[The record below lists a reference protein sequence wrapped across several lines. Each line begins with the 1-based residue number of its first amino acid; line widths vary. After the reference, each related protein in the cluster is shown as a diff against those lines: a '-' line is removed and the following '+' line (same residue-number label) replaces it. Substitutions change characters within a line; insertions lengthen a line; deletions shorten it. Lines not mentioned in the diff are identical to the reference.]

1 MATKEKF
8 EWIRSWSD
16 YAPNEDKPRVLLIGD
31 SITNGYNEQVR
42 ELLRDVCYVDFF
54 ATSYTIES
62 CVYLA
67 NVRAMIAD
75 AKYDLVHFNFGLHGF
90 HLGRDEYKARVRA
103 LAEEIALECK
113 TVLVSSTPIRA
124 QKSNDLDKKN
134 DAVIERNEAVAE
146 IAAECGFTV
155 DDLYPVAKNF
165 AFELVTGDG
174 FHYTTDGYKALAE
187 VVSECI
193 KANL

>member
-62 CVYLA
+62 GVYLA
-67 NVRAMIAD
+67 NVRAMLAD
-75 AKYDLVHFNFGLHGF
+75 AKYALVHFNFGLHGF

-124 QKSNDLDKKN
+124 QKSNDLDAKN
-134 DAVIERNEAVAE
+134 AIVIERNEAVAE
-146 IAAECGFTV
+146 IAKECGFAV
-155 DDLYPVAKNF
+155 DELYSVAKDL
-165 AFELVTGDG
+165 AFELTAGDG
-174 FHYTTDGYKALAE
+174 YHYTTDGYKALAA
-187 VVSECI
+187 VVADCI

>member
-16 YAPNEDKPRVLLIGD
+16 YAPNTDKPRVLLIGD

-90 HLGRDEYKARVRA
+90 HLKRDEYKARVRA
-103 LAEEIALECK
+103 LAVEIALECK
-113 TVLVSSTPIRA
+113 TVLVTSTPIRA
-124 QKSNDLDKKN
+124 QKSNDLDAKN
-134 DAVIERNEAVAE
+134 SIVIERNEAVAE
-146 IAAECGFTV
+146 IAKECGFAVDELYTV
-155 DDLYPVAKNF
+155 ARDL

-174 FHYTTDGYKALAE
+174 FHYTTEGYKALAS
-187 VVSECI
+187 VVAECI

>member
-1 MATKEKF
+1 M
-8 EWIRSWSD
+8 
-16 YAPNEDKPRVLLIGD
+16 
-31 SITNGYNEQVR
+31 R

-90 HLGRDEYKARVRA
+90 HLNKDEYKARVRA
-103 LAEEIALECK
+103 LAEEIALEAK
-113 TVLVSSTPIRA
+113 VISVTSTPIRA
-124 QKSNDLDKKN
+124 QKSNDLDAKN
-134 DAVIERNEAVAE
+134 AIVIERNEAVAE
-146 IAAECGFTV
+146 IAKECGFAV
-155 DDLYPVAKNF
+155 DELYTVAKDF
-165 AFELVTGDG
+165 AFELTTGDG
-174 FHYTTDGYKALAE
+174 YHYTTDGYKALAA
-187 VVSECI
+187 VVADCI

>member
-16 YAPNEDKPRVLLIGD
+16 YAPNTDKPRVLLIGD
-31 SITNGYNEQVR
+31 SITNGYNEHVR
-42 ELLRDVCYVDFF
+42 ELLREVCYVDFF

-113 TVLVSSTPIRA
+113 TVLVTSTPIRA
-124 QKSNDLDKKN
+124 QKSNDLDAKN
-134 DAVIERNEAVAE
+134 AIVIERNEAVAE
-146 IAAECGFTV
+146 IAKECGFAV
-155 DDLYPVAKNF
+155 DELYSVARDL
-165 AFELVTGDG
+165 AFELTAGDG
-174 FHYTTDGYKALAE
+174 YHYTTDGYKALAA
-187 VVSECI
+187 VVADCV